1 MHYAIQHITKFKY
14 SVASYESVMEVR
26 LQPRTDNRQQ
36 CLSFHLYLR
45 PAARVYPLQD
55 YLGNWIHFFDI
66 AGAHKELSVTA
77 NSVVSLLPPLTLPA
91 ALPLTSWAAA
101 DQLTHTGAEWEWLQP
116 SAMTPAPPALLALA
130 DEFQVNRQVDP
141 LTALHQINDRLHTHF
156 VYDTEST
163 RVDSPIDE
171 PLEHRSGVCQDFSH
185 IMLALVRHI
194 LKLPCRYVS
203 GYLFHGGDDRSADDA
218 THAWIEVL
226 LPELGWVGFDPTN
239 NLITGERHI
248 RVAIGRDYTD
258 VPPTLGIFRGGA
270 ESELSVAVKVRRANA
285 PIPVEEVDPAP
296 RWRYEAAPLPV
307 DEGLSEQ
314 QQQQQ

>member
-1 MHYAIQHITKFKY
+1 MHYAIQHITQFKY
-14 SVASYESVMEVR
+14 NVASYESVMEVR
-26 LQPRTDNRQQ
+26 LQPRSDPGQQ

-55 YLGNWIHFFDI
+55 HLGNWVHFFDI
-66 AGAHKELSVTA
+66 AGAHKELTVTA
-77 NSVVSLLPPLTLPA
+77 NSVVNLLPPA
-91 ALPLTSWAAA
+91 ALPDALPLSSWDAA
-101 DQLTHTGAEWEWLQP
+101 DQLAQASVQWEWTQP
-116 SAMTPAPPALLALA
+116 SALTPAPPALLELA
-130 DEFQVNRQVDP
+130 TEFQVDRNVDP
-141 LTALHQINDRLHTHF
+141 LTALRRINRQLHDNF

-171 PLEHRSGVCQDFSH
+171 PLAHRSGVCQDFSH
-185 IMLALVRHI
+185 IMLALVRHV

-226 LPELGWVGFDPTN
+226 LPELSWVGFDPTN
-239 NLITGERHI
+239 NLIAGERHI
-248 RVAIGRDYTD
+248 RVALGRDYTD
-258 VPPTLGIFRGGA
+258 VPPTTGIFRGGA
-270 ESELSVAVKVRRANA
+270 DSELSVAVKVRRASA

-296 RWRYEAAPLPV
+296 RWRYEAPTV
-307 DEGLSEQ
+307 DTSASQ